1 MAGKISQY
9 TADSRDR
16 FADSDLFDISV
27 DGGGGAWSTKSITGE
42 KIKKS
47 IPAELIIAAS
57 DESTALTVSS
67 TLVTF
72 RMPYAM
78 KLTEVRASLSV
89 AGSTSGVTDVDV
101 LEGGVS
107 ILSTRVT
114 IDAGEKTSTTAAT
127 PAVISDSNLA
137 DDAEM
142 TIDVRGITGG
152 ATEAGL
158 KITLIGYRA

>member
-47 IPAELIIAAS
+47 IPAELIVAVS
-57 DESTALTVSS
+57 DETTPLSS
-67 TLVTF
+67 GTSVVTF

-89 AGSTSGVTDVDV
+89 AGGGSGLTAVDIF
-101 LEGGVS
+101 EGGVS
-107 ILSTRVT
+107 IFSQKVS
-114 IDAGEKTSTTAAT
+114 IDFGEKTSVTAAT
-127 PAVISDSNLA
+127 PAIISDDSLA

-142 TIDVRGITGG
+142 TVDIVDITSA